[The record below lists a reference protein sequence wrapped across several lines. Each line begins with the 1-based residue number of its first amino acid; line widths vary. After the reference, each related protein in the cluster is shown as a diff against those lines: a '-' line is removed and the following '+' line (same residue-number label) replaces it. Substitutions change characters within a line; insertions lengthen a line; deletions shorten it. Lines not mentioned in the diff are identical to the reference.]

1 MESAAK
7 NAADDFSLEILG
19 MVCTERNIIDES
31 YREDALRLCR
41 VQELDVDIREILF
54 VADKSGQIRDEPM
67 SLFAI
72 SPMMSD
78 IVFQITG
85 CRFRFVLKIWDS
97 VMQRLGGEAQFAAYM
112 CHTLMFLR
120 RDAKT
125 NIMALTP
132 KPEVREWRKLL
143 PYVGERG
150 YDGIPN
156 MLDLPLI
163 PIQEEVSKDGRETQN
178 Q

>member
-1 MESAAK
+1 MESTAK
-7 NAADDFSLEILG
+7 NATDDFSLEILG
-19 MVCTERNIIDES
+19 VGCSERNVIDES
-31 YREDALRLCR
+31 YREDALVLCR
-41 VQELDVDIREILF
+41 MQGLDVDTREILF
-54 VADKSGQIRDEPM
+54 VTDKSGQIRDEPM

-97 VMQRLGGEAQFAAYM
+97 VMQRIGGEAQFAAYM

-125 NIMALTP
+125 NTMSLTP

-143 PYVGERG
+143 PYVGESG

-156 MLDLPLI
+156 MLESPVI
-163 PIQEEVSKDGRETQN
+163 TIQKEEQTDDRETQSK
-178 Q
+178 